1 MNMKVS
7 AKTLLVL
14 LPLLTARAADLSGPA
29 AEARRLKGGR
39 KKNVRVWVQYKDTTD
54 HDSCL
59 KSLTT
64 KLMATSGASEG
75 VAKTFLVPDDD
86 NPRSAKSSTNASIP
100 LQVHHD
106 FFPSGLKSVAMTVS
120 KEMLPSLK
128 SDPNVLEISK
138 DVKRYPIRTVARKR
152 SSEKHLLSTHR
163 SLAEYLPYGVSMVQA
178 DQAWAQGY
186 YGQNVTV
193 CVIDT
198 GLDLGHPEFRT
209 TGWKGVST
217 GAGAWNVDG
226 YGHGTHVTG
235 TIAARND
242 GQGVVGVAPKATIVT
257 IRVFNSNGD
266 WAYASSVAKAALTC
280 HQRGAKVI
288 NMSIGGG
295 DYSAAE
301 RDTFKNLL
309 AQGVVS
315 VAAAGNGGTTA
326 YSYPASYA
334 SIVSVAAI
342 NVNKRLASFSQRNNR
357 VDLAAPGVDV
367 LSTVPRAQ
375 KQNPYDYYSGTSMAT
390 PHVAGVAALLFSKN
404 ASATA
409 ISVVNAMTASAA
421 NLGAAGY
428 DNSFGY
434 GLVSAVPALN
444 MV

>member
-193 CVIDT
+193 SSGGFLNGTLPCTSGLTVSIKIAKVCVIDT
-198 GLDLGHPEFRT
+198 GLDCE
-209 TGWKGVST
+209 
-217 GAGAWNVDG
+217 
-226 YGHGTHVTG
+226 
-235 TIAARND
+235 
-242 GQGVVGVAPKATIVT
+242 
-257 IRVFNSNGD
+257 
-266 WAYASSVAKAALTC
+266 SSRRRDRAFAKSRELIIFPLYT
-280 HQRGAKVI
+280 
-288 NMSIGGG
+288 
-295 DYSAAE
+295 
-301 RDTFKNLL
+301 
-309 AQGVVS
+309 
-315 VAAAGNGGTTA
+315 
-326 YSYPASYA
+326 
-334 SIVSVAAI
+334 
-342 NVNKRLASFSQRNNR
+342 
-357 VDLAAPGVDV
+357 
-367 LSTVPRAQ
+367 
-375 KQNPYDYYSGTSMAT
+375 
-390 PHVAGVAALLFSKN
+390 LF
-404 ASATA
+404 
-409 ISVVNAMTASAA
+409 
-421 NLGAAGY
+421 G
-428 DNSFGY
+428 
-434 GLVSAVPALN
+434 
-444 MV
+444 